1 MHGMAAYWTLTGDA
15 IDPPRLAAFWKRALG
30 YVDEQGYDFAD
41 GASLV
46 DPDGKLPALSFLKVP
61 EGKTAKNR
69 LHIDIRVAREVS
81 QVDPDHRDELIRA
94 KSAELVTAGATVVQ
108 ENTWEGHVIGVVM
121 QDPEGNEF
129 CVA

>member
-1 MHGMAAYWTLTGDA
+1 MTTTWTLTGDA
-15 IDPPRLAAFWKRALG
+15 ADPQRLATFWKRALG
-30 YVDEQGYDFAD
+30 YIDEEGYDFTD

-46 DPDGKLPALSFLKVP
+46 DPAGQLPALSFLQVP

-69 LHIDIRVAREVS
+69 LHIDIRVAPEGTGADADQR
-81 QVDPDHRDELIRA
+81 HELIKA
-94 KSAELVTAGATVVQ
+94 KSADLIDAGATVVR
-108 ENTWEGHVIGVVM
+108 ENTWEGHVMCVVM